1 MKKIHNAFDPT
12 SFAHSKKKEKKK
24 KIKEIVCKIGKRI
37 IVSISQL

>member
-1 MKKIHNAFDPT
+1 MRSIQHYLLIVK
-12 SFAHSKKKEKKK
+12 KKKE

>member
-1 MKKIHNAFDPT
+1 MRSIQHHLLIVKKN
-12 SFAHSKKKEKKK
+12 KKK

>member
-1 MKKIHNAFDPT
+1 MRSIQH
-12 SFAHSKKKEKKK
+12 HLLIVKKKEKKK

>member
-1 MKKIHNAFDPT
+1 MRSIQH
-12 SFAHSKKKEKKK
+12 HLLIVKKKKKK